1 MTSWFGSRN
10 PKGPTTADDRLEAY
24 KDGRQDEHQRVDTPD
39 AKDHRGDIHDAYKEG
54 RRDERRRRRGS
65 PLLSFII
72 LLIVVAAGVLFYLA
86 VRNGSFQSGGAVVDN
101 SISTVSERATAP
113 VRNAADKAGTA
124 LENAGQNLK
133 QRAGDPPAN
142 PPPPS

>member
-1 MTSWFGSRN
+1 
-10 PKGPTTADDRLEAY
+10 
-24 KDGRQDEHQRVDTPD
+24 
-39 AKDHRGDIHDAYKEG
+39 
-54 RRDERRRRRGS
+54 
-65 PLLSFII
+65 
-72 LLIVVAAGVLFYLA
+72 
-86 VRNGSFQSGGAVVDN
+86 VVDN

>member
-1 MTSWFGSRN
+1 
-10 PKGPTTADDRLEAY
+10 
-24 KDGRQDEHQRVDTPD
+24 
-39 AKDHRGDIHDAYKEG
+39 RGDIHDAYKEG

>member
-10 PKGPTTADDRLEAY
+10 PKGPAPAADPA
-24 KDGRQDEHQRVDTPD
+24 QPVAPD
-39 AKDHRGDIHDAYKEG
+39 PKLRRGEIDDAYAKG
-54 RRDERRRRRGS
+54 RRDERKRRRGS

-72 LLIVVAAGVLFYLA
+72 LLIVAAGAVLIYLA

-101 SISTVSERATAP
+101 SISNVSERATAP
-113 VRNAADKAGTA
+113 VRHAADKAGTA

-133 QRAGDPPAN
+133 QRVGDEPA
-142 PPPPS
+142 SS